1 MTSGNRQRT
10 EMSLQTK
17 QPPTRFVLVAGI
29 VFLASWLSV
38 DSLSSAVGLGGT
50 RSSLA
55 RQNVQAQRH
64 DFSYL
69 VTRSQV
75 LRFVE
80 SGWLVQVPGNS
91 NYRLKEV
98 SFPYARP
105 EVKLFIER
113 LSGQYHSECGEQLV
127 VTSLTRPK
135 NYQPRNASPQ
145 SVHPTGMALDMRRP
159 NNWTCRKWLERVL
172 VTLESRGV
180 LEATYE
186 RRPPHYHVA
195 VFPRQYTDYVERF
208 AENSQVATYLVSRG
222 DTLSRIARKHKTSV
236 ETVKLFNGLRS
247 DRIYPG
253 QLLEVPVDD

>member
-1 MTSGNRQRT
+1 MGNRF
-10 EMSLQTK
+10 E
-17 QPPTRFVLVAGI
+17 RFRLGLLLAGVAAGT
-29 VFLASWLSV
+29 
-38 DSLSSAVGLGGT
+38 GLWVSTDPLDAAAGLRGT

-55 RQNVQAQRH
+55 RQNIEARRH
-64 DFSYL
+64 DFTFL

-75 LRFVE
+75 LRFVQK
-80 SGWLVQVPGNS
+80 GWLVRLPGNS

-105 EVKLFIER
+105 EVKLFVER
-113 LSGQYHSECGEQLV
+113 LSSQYHSDCGEQLV
-127 VTSLTRPK
+127 ITSLTRPK

-159 NNWTCRKWLERVL
+159 NNWACRSWLERVL

-186 RRPPHYHVA
+186 RRPPHYHIA
-195 VFPRQYTDYVERF
+195 VFPRKYSDYVKRIG
-208 AENSQVATYLVSRG
+208 NSPQIATHLVSRG
-222 DTLSRIARKHKTSV
+222 DTLARIARKHKTSV
-236 ETVKLFNGLRS
+236 ETVKAFNGLRS

-253 QLLEVPVDD
+253 QLLEVPVD

>member
-1 MTSGNRQRT
+1 MGNRFER
-10 EMSLQTK
+10 L
-17 QPPTRFVLVAGI
+17 RLGLLLAG
-29 VFLASWLSV
+29 V
-38 DSLSSAVGLGGT
+38 AVGTGLWVSTNPLDAAAGLRGT

-55 RQNVQAQRH
+55 RQNIEARRH
-64 DFSYL
+64 DFTFL

-75 LRFVE
+75 SRFVQK
-80 SGWLVQVPGNS
+80 GWLVRLPGNS

-105 EVKLFIER
+105 GVKLFVER
-113 LSGQYHSECGEQLV
+113 LSSQYRSACGEQLV

-159 NNWTCRKWLERVL
+159 NNWTCRSWLERVL

-186 RRPPHYHVA
+186 RRPPHYHIA
-195 VFPRQYTDYVERF
+195 VFPRKYSDYVKRIGD
-208 AENSQVATYLVSRG
+208 SPQIATHLVSRG
-222 DTLSRIARKHKTSV
+222 DTLARIARKHKTSV
-236 ETVKLFNGLRS
+236 ETVKAFNGLRS

-253 QLLEVPVDD
+253 QLLEVPVD

>member
-1 MTSGNRQRT
+1 
-10 EMSLQTK
+10 MSYRIEKSRLG
-17 QPPTRFVLVAGI
+17 LLLAGTAAAI
-29 VFLASWLSV
+29 GIWASAG
-38 DSLSSAVGLGGT
+38 SLDATVGLRGT

-55 RQNVQAQRH
+55 RQNIEARRH
-64 DFSYL
+64 NFTYL

-75 LRFVE
+75 SRFVQK
-80 SGWLVQVPGNS
+80 GWLVRVPGNS

-105 EVKLFIER
+105 EVKLFVER
-113 LSGQYHSECGEQLV
+113 LSSQYRSACGEQLV
-127 VTSLTRPK
+127 ITSLTRPK

-159 NNWTCRKWLERVL
+159 NNWTCRSWLERVL

-186 RRPPHYHVA
+186 RRPPHYHIA
-195 VFPRQYTDYVERF
+195 VFPNRYSDYVERIGD
-208 AENSQVATYLVSRG
+208 NPKIATHLVSRG
-222 DTLSRIARKHKTSV
+222 DTLTRIARKHKTSV
-236 ETVKLFNGLRS
+236 ETVKAFNGLRS

-253 QLLEVPVDD
+253 QLLELPVD

>member
-1 MTSGNRQRT
+1 MGNRFEGFR
-10 EMSLQTK
+10 L
-17 QPPTRFVLVAGI
+17 LLLLAAVAVCTGI
-29 VFLASWLSV
+29 WMFSNPLDA
-38 DSLSSAVGLGGT
+38 AAGLRGT

-55 RQNVQAQRH
+55 RQNIEARRH
-64 DFSYL
+64 DFTFL

-75 LRFVE
+75 SRFVQK
-80 SGWLVQVPGNS
+80 GWLVHLAGNS

-105 EVKLFIER
+105 EVKLFVER
-113 LSGQYHSECGEQLV
+113 LSSQYRSACGEQLV

-135 NYQPRNASPQ
+135 NYQPRNASPK

-159 NNWTCRKWLERVL
+159 NNWTCRSWLETVL

-186 RRPPHYHVA
+186 RRPPHYHIA
-195 VFPRQYTDYVERF
+195 VFPRKYSDYVKRIGD
-208 AENSQVATYLVSRG
+208 NPQIATHLVSRG
-222 DTLSRIARKHKTSV
+222 DTLARIARKHKTSV
-236 ETVKLFNGLRS
+236 ETVKAFNGLRS

-253 QLLEVPVDD
+253 QLLEVPVD

>member
-1 MTSGNRQRT
+1 MRRQT
-10 EMSLQTK
+10 WHSLT
-17 QPPTRFVLVAGI
+17 GI
-29 VFLASWLSV
+29 TFLTAVVCLAIWQ
-38 DSLSSAVGLGGT
+38 SSSPLDAAVGLRGT
-50 RSSLA
+50 KSSLA
-55 RQNVQAQRH
+55 RQNVQARRH
-64 DFSYL
+64 DFTYL

-75 LRFVE
+75 LRFVQN
-80 SGWLVQVPGNS
+80 GWLVRVPGNAD
-91 NYRLKEV
+91 YRLKEV

-113 LSGQYHSECGEQLV
+113 LASQYRSACGEQLV

-159 NNWTCRKWLERVL
+159 NNWTCRSWLERVL

-186 RRPPHYHVA
+186 RRPPHYHIA
-195 VFPRQYTDYVERF
+195 VFPRQYSDYVKRV
-208 AENSQVATYLVSRG
+208 ADNPQVATYLVSRG

-236 ETVKLFNGLRS
+236 ETVKAYNGLRS